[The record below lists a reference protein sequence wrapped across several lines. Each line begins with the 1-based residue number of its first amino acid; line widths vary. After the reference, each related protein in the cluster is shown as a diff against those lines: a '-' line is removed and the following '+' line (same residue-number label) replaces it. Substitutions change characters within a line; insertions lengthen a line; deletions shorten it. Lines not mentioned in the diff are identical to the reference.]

1 MHERNNMTT
10 SLLIK
15 ETVKLEIEA
24 FKRPKEIERLKATHT
39 AFSGAPRKHWY
50 DPSKVIL
57 VCDPFSRAT
66 FYYEFRVDDIAF
78 VQELPN
84 LVSPD
89 EEVIPMV
96 RVWVKKRSVAVR
108 CTPFIVGE
116 TA

>member
-1 MHERNNMTT
+1 MTT

-24 FKRPKEIERLKATHT
+24 FKRPKEIERLKATHSS
-39 AFSGAPRKHWY
+39 FSGAPRKHWY
-50 DPSKVIL
+50 DPFKVIL

-96 RVWVKKRSVAVR
+96 RVWVKKRSIAVR